1 MEVCA
6 EAADGQQAVAQSAKT
21 APDIV
26 LLDLKMPGVG
36 GFEALRLIKAQSP
49 TVKVLV
55 LSMYDDE
62 SYLRKVLEAGASG
75 YVLKRAADVELL
87 SAIRSVY
94 EGGVYVDPSLSR
106 LMVKGFLSAK
116 PNGAKAADG
125 KAEEPALSERQRQV
139 LRLLAYGYTSKQ
151 IAEEICLSV
160 KTVEGYR
167 ARIMEKYGLRS
178 RAALT
183 RYAMEKGL
191 LDDEPKQP
199 YPL

>member
-1 MEVCA
+1 MWWREESVANIRLLIADDHGVVRAGLRALFNSQPDMEVCA

-26 LLDLKMPGVG
+26 LLDLKMPGVDV
-36 GFEALRLIKAQSP
+36 FEALRLIKAQSP

-94 EGGVYVDPSLSR
+94 EGGGYLDPSLS
-106 LMVKGFLSAK
+106 
-116 PNGAKAADG
+116 
-125 KAEEPALSERQRQV
+125 
-139 LRLLAYGYTSKQ
+139 
-151 IAEEICLSV
+151 
-160 KTVEGYR
+160 
-167 ARIMEKYGLRS
+167 
-178 RAALT
+178 
-183 RYAMEKGL
+183 
-191 LDDEPKQP
+191 
-199 YPL
+199 